1 MTAPQLKEL
10 MEDFNQKL
18 KRIEEQDK
26 YAIFETNELD
36 PLNAKVNKMQVEI
49 TQKTLELSQHQDTQ
63 VDSLIQEIKRSQESL
78 ESIQ

>member
-1 MTAPQLKEL
+1 